1 MLDALSIGLAVAAVM
16 QLAEPDVLLDLFWVT
31 ILIGAFAFRL
41 PAALLRIALASIFVI
56 SYTFVEAG
64 GLGPP
69 SQFEVLDLAEL
80 PLLIAISILVAI
92 LADRLSTTA
101 RRYAGLY
108 RRASDRLLTAQE
120 VERGRLSRDLHDS
133 VGQTLTAVLLSLDAA
148 EADLASSAEPPTGAR
163 AAVLRAQVLAQTALE
178 QARDVAAQL
187 RPPRLNEVGLGA
199 ALQELAG
206 MAGVP
211 VETRFDPLDLP
222 PGLLDGDRE
231 IGIYRVVQ
239 EAMGNAARHS
249 QAKHIWIAASV
260 RPQTVTIEVGD
271 DGVGFDPGSRPEKGL
286 GLAGMRE
293 RADSLSGR
301 LSVSAHPGSGTTV
314 TLVVRRSAATDPRP
328 VSSDAADLTI
338 AAEVAR
344 G

>member
-1 MLDALSIGLAVAAVM
+1 M

-41 PAALLRIALASIFVI
+41 PAALLRIGLASIFVVG
-56 SYTFVEAG
+56 YTFVEAG

-69 SQFEVLDLAEL
+69 SHFEVLDLAEL
-80 PLLIAISILVAI
+80 PLLIVISILVAV

-148 EADLASSAEPPTGAR
+148 EADSPAVRSLSQRAGSCPARGSGEPPWSRPGRGHSSVASSQR
-163 AAVLRAQVLAQTALE
+163 
-178 QARDVAAQL
+178 
-187 RPPRLNEVGLGA
+187 VGL
-199 ALQELAG
+199 EPYRAG

-222 PGLLDGDRE
+222 PGLLDADRE

-271 DGVGFDPGSRPEKGL
+271 DGLGFDPGSRPEKGL

-301 LSVSAHPGSGTTV
+301 LSVRTHRGSGTTV
-314 TLVVRRSAATDPRP
+314 TFVVRRPSVTAPRPASAA
-328 VSSDAADLTI
+328 AADMTI
-338 AAEVAR
+338 ATEVAH
-344 G
+344 